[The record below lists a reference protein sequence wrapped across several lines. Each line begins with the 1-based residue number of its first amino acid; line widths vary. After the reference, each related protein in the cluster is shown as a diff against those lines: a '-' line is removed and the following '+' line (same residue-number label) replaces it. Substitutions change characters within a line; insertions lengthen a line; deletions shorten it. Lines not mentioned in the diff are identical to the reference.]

1 MPLPYHGI
9 DRDSTLDADER
20 AFRKLLNME
29 IACLNFL
36 HLGSRCDPPASI
48 CGPHELSGR
57 QWEVVQRFRH
67 LGALWAEHPQ
77 VNAEDLGRTASKQ
90 ERQQEILESSPC
102 FAARSFLACKSTA
115 ETLAV

>member
-1 MPLPYHGI
+1 MTNGAVNTEVWPMPLPYHGI

-57 QWEVVQRFRH
+57 QWTQ
-67 LGALWAEHPQ
+67 GADS
-77 VNAEDLGRTASKQ
+77 VGRLGRPDFGQ
-90 ERQQEILESSPC
+90 VGGCLWGE
-102 FAARSFLACKSTA
+102 
-115 ETLAV
+115 V